1 MVTETHRRLVSSLY
15 RQSLRMSKNWI
26 NRRDLWRTKALE
38 IRQQFDANKDVSDPR
53 KIHYIIANTES
64 LLAKYAHPDPII
76 PPLRPGGTKY
86 ERNVPPPTEARELSF
101 HL

>member
-15 RQSLRMSKNWI
+15 RQSLRTSKNWI

-53 KIHYIIANTES
+53 KIHYIIANTKS
-64 LLAKYAHPDPII
+64 LLAEYAHPDPII

-86 ERNVPPPTEARELSF
+86 ERNVPPPTEARKYHF
-101 HL
+101 A